1 MEWLLLIVV
10 CYFVINVAIAMS
22 MQKIAEK
29 KGYQQSAAFWLTL
42 LLGIV
47 GCVYT
52 AALPDLVLRK
62 QNEDLLALILKQ
74 SDGKE
79 E

>member
-47 GCVYT
+47 GCIYT

-62 QNEDLLALILKQ
+62 QSEDLLALILKQ
-74 SDGKE
+74 SGGKE

>member
-47 GCVYT
+47 GCIYT
-52 AALPDLVLRK
+52 AALPDLLLRK
-62 QNEDLLALILKQ
+62 QSEDLLALILKQ
-74 SDGKE
+74 SGGKE

>member
-22 MQKIAEK
+22 MQKIAEE
-29 KGYQQSAAFWLTL
+29 KGHQQSAAFWLTL

-47 GCVYT
+47 GCIYT
-52 AALPDLVLRK
+52 AALPDLLLRK
-62 QNEDLLALILKQ
+62 QSEDLLALILKQ
-74 SDGKE
+74 SGGKE

>member
-1 MEWLLLIVV
+1 MEWFILLAV
-10 CYFVINVAIAMS
+10 CYFVINIAMAMS

-29 KGYQQSAAFWLTL
+29 KGHQQSAAFWLTL
-42 LLGIV
+42 LLGIF

-62 QNEDLLALILKQ
+62 QNEDLLALLLRQ
-74 SDGKE
+74 SGEKGE
-79 E
+79 

>member
-1 MEWLLLIVV
+1 MEWFILLAV
-10 CYFVINVAIAMS
+10 CYFVINIAMAMS

-29 KGYQQSAAFWLTL
+29 KGHQQSAAFWLTL
-42 LLGIV
+42 LLGIL

-62 QNEDLLALILKQ
+62 QNEDLLALLLRQ
-74 SDGKE
+74 SGEKRE
-79 E
+79 

>member
-74 SDGKE
+74 SDGKGE
-79 E
+79 

>member
-1 MEWLLLIVV
+1 MEWFILLAA
-10 CYFVINVAIAMS
+10 CYFVINIALAMS

-29 KGYQQSAAFWLTL
+29 KGYQQSTSFWLTL